1 MIDWILEILKESGAV
16 GNNNETIVK
25 YGLQK
30 AGSFL
35 LDLIIT
41 FICAA
46 FFGIPIEG
54 VVFWIVLFVQ
64 RMYIGGYHAKTQ
76 LRCLFISWIVTI
88 ISFSIIKMDMSD
100 RVLLYMMGVVTIII
114 WLAAPVEAENKPLS
128 ERERVLYRKIGK
140 WMMGICFMVAV
151 IAKSIHLY
159 VIFKPLALAT
169 IGTGLRVII
178 ALVLK
183 YQKACNC
190 RK

>member
-1 MIDWILEILKESGAV
+1 
-16 GNNNETIVK
+16 
-25 YGLQK
+25 
-30 AGSFL
+30 
-35 LDLIIT
+35 
-41 FICAA
+41 
-46 FFGIPIEG
+46 
-54 VVFWIVLFVQ
+54 
-64 RMYIGGYHAKTQ
+64 
-76 LRCLFISWIVTI
+76 
-88 ISFSIIKMDMSD
+88 MDMSD

-159 VIFKPLALAT
+159 VIFKPLALPT
-169 IGTGLRVII
+169 NGTGLGVII

-183 YQKACNC
+183 YQKAGNC

>member
-54 VVFWIVLFVQ
+54 LVFWIVLFVQ

-88 ISFSIIKMDMSD
+88 ISF
-100 RVLLYMMGVVTIII
+100 
-114 WLAAPVEAENKPLS
+114 
-128 ERERVLYRKIGK
+128 
-140 WMMGICFMVAV
+140 
-151 IAKSIHLY
+151 
-159 VIFKPLALAT
+159 
-169 IGTGLRVII
+169 GL
-178 ALVLK
+178 
-183 YQKACNC
+183 
-190 RK
+190 

>member
-54 VVFWIVLFVQ
+54 LVFWIVLFVQ

-88 ISFSIIKMDMSD
+88 ISFWIIKMDMSD
-100 RVLLYMMGVVTIII
+100 SCLLYTSAVLWNMMRNRWKWWNTPISRRFTNPR
-114 WLAAPVEAENKPLS
+114 AA
-128 ERERVLYRKIGK
+128 
-140 WMMGICFMVAV
+140 
-151 IAKSIHLY
+151 SI
-159 VIFKPLALAT
+159 
-169 IGTGLRVII
+169 RW
-178 ALVLK
+178 
-183 YQKACNC
+183 
-190 RK
+190 

>member
-1 MIDWILEILKESGAV
+1 MCIRDRESGAV

-54 VVFWIVLFVQ
+54 LVFWIVLFVQ

-88 ISFSIIKMDMSD
+88 ISFWIIKMDMSD

-169 IGTGLRVII
+169 IGTGLGVII
-178 ALVLK
+178 CLLYTSRCV
-183 YQKACNC
+183 
-190 RK
+190 